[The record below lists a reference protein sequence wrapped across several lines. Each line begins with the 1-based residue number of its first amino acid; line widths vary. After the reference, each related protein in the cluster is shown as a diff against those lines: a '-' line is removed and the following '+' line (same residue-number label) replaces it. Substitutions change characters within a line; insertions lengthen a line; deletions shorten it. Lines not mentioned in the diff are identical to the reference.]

1 MIKITAYKYHG
12 VILTYSIDTKV
23 FTERFLT
30 CLILSYAPPW
40 RIWSTS
46 LLKKIASLYSFSIP
60 KKQNM
65 KVWFSP
71 LMVSESVN
79 TLKSVKWVCD
89 ISQLIT
95 CKSQWAS
102 LIIITI
108 ITLVVLSNTS
118 KQSGQEQD
126 QQTIQLQ
133 QKWRPSMFST
143 FSSPCLQLLHLK
155 KIKQ

>member
-1 MIKITAYKYHG
+1 MIKLTAYKYHG
-12 VILTYSIDTKV
+12 AILTYSIDTKV

-30 CLILSYAPPW
+30 CLIHSYTPTW
-40 RIWSTS
+40 RTWSAF
-46 LLKKIASLYSFSIP
+46 LLKKLASLYSFSIP
-60 KKQNM
+60 NKQNM

-102 LIIITI
+102 LIITTI
-108 ITLVVLSNTS
+108 ITFVVLSNTS
-118 KQSGQEQD
+118 KQSGQEQV

-133 QKWRPSMFST
+133 QKRPSMFST
-143 FSSPCLQLLHLK
+143 FSSPCLQLLHFK

>member
-60 KKQNM
+60 QKQNM

-108 ITLVVLSNTS
+108 ITFVVLTNTS
-118 KQSGQEQD
+118 KQSGQEQV

-133 QKWRPSMFST
+133 QKRPSMFPT
-143 FSSPCLQLLHLK
+143 FSSPCPQLLHLK

>member
-40 RIWSTS
+40 RIWSAF

-65 KVWFSP
+65 IESVIFTSYGQWKREHTK
-71 LMVSESVN
+71 VSEMSLWYFSAN
-79 TLKSVKWVCD
+79 HMQKSVGEFNNYNK
-89 ISQLIT
+89 IT
-95 CKSQWAS
+95 F
-102 LIIITI
+102 
-108 ITLVVLSNTS
+108 VVLSNTS
-118 KQSGQEQD
+118 KQSGQEQV

-133 QKWRPSMFST
+133 QKRPSMFPT
-143 FSSPCLQLLHLK
+143 FSSPCPQLLHLK

>member
-40 RIWSTS
+40 RIWSAS

-108 ITLVVLSNTS
+108 ITFVVLTNTS
-118 KQSGQEQD
+118 KQSGQEQV

-133 QKWRPSMFST
+133 QKRPSMFST

>member
-108 ITLVVLSNTS
+108 ITFVVLTNTS
-118 KQSGQEQD
+118 KQSGQEQV

-133 QKWRPSMFST
+133 QKRPSMFST

>member
-40 RIWSTS
+40 RIWSAS

-71 LMVSESVN
+71 LMVSEGVN

-108 ITLVVLSNTS
+108 ITFVVLSNTS
-118 KQSGQEQD
+118 KQSGQEQV

-133 QKWRPSMFST
+133 QKRPSMFPT
-143 FSSPCLQLLHLK
+143 FSSPCPQLLHLK

>member
-40 RIWSTS
+40 RIWSAS

-102 LIIITI
+102 LIIITKLPSSFYP
-108 ITLVVLSNTS
+108 TRVNNQDKNKSN
-118 KQSGQEQD
+118 KQSNSNRND
-126 QQTIQLQ
+126 L
-133 QKWRPSMFST
+133 
-143 FSSPCLQLLHLK
+143 PCFPLFLLHALNCCT
-155 KIKQ
+155 

>member
-12 VILTYSIDTKV
+12 VILTHSIDTKV

-108 ITLVVLSNTS
+108 ITFVVLTNTS
-118 KQSGQEQD
+118 KQSGQEQV

-133 QKWRPSMFST
+133 QKRPSMFST

>member
-12 VILTYSIDTKV
+12 VIITYSIDTKV

-30 CLILSYAPPW
+30 CLILSYTLPW
-40 RIWSTS
+40 RIWSAS

-79 TLKSVKWVCD
+79 TLKSVKWVWYF
-89 ISQLIT
+89 SANHMQKSVGEFNNYNKIT
-95 CKSQWAS
+95 F
-102 LIIITI
+102 
-108 ITLVVLSNTS
+108 VVLSNTS
-118 KQSGQEQD
+118 KQSGQEQV

-133 QKWRPSMFST
+133 QKRPSMFPT
-143 FSSPCLQLLHLK
+143 FSSPCPQLLHLK

>member
-40 RIWSTS
+40 RIWS
-46 LLKKIASLYSFSIP
+46 ASLVYIVSLSL
-60 KKQNM
+60 KSRTWL

-102 LIIITI
+102 LIIITKLPSSFYP
-108 ITLVVLSNTS
+108 TRVNNQDKNKSN
-118 KQSGQEQD
+118 KQSNSNRND
-126 QQTIQLQ
+126 L
-133 QKWRPSMFST
+133 
-143 FSSPCLQLLHLK
+143 PCFPLFLLHALNCC
-155 KIKQ
+155 I

>member
-23 FTERFLT
+23 FMERFLT

-108 ITLVVLSNTS
+108 ITFVVLTNTS
-118 KQSGQEQD
+118 KQSGQEQV

-133 QKWRPSMFST
+133 QKRPSMFST